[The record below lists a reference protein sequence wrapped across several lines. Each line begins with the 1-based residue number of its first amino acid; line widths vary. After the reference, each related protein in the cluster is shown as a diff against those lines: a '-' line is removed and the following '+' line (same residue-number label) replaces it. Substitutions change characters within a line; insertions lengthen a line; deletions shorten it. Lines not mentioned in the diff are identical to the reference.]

1 MSRLE
6 EYMKEK
12 RLLFDSDA
20 PAAGHGE
27 RFIQKLKRTPVRRVN
42 FRHALQVAASVAIIL
57 TSAFV
62 LIRQNRSGDRTAD
75 TGIPQ
80 AVQEADIY
88 FATEVDARFDRI
100 QEFSFENSE
109 EKAVLLDELKEL
121 DAHHQQLMNDLKAN
135 PDDERIINA
144 LIRHYQM
151 KLEVMDQIIEQLN
164 QIKSVTS
171 ENHEN
176 ESI

>member
-1 MSRLE
+1 MSKLE
-6 EYMKEK
+6 RYMKEN

-20 PAAGHGE
+20 PAQGHEE
-27 RFIQKLKRTPVRRVN
+27 RFLQKLQRKPAGGVN
-42 FRHALQVAASVAIIL
+42 IRHVLQVAASVAVIL
-57 TSAFV
+57 ASAFV
-62 LIRQNRSGDRTAD
+62 LIRQNQSGDRRAE
-75 TGIPQ
+75 TGITQ
-80 AVQEADIY
+80 EMKEADIY
-88 FATEVDARFDRI
+88 FASEVDARYDRI
-100 QEFSFENSE
+100 REFSFENSE

-121 DAHHQQLMNDLKAN
+121 DAHHQQLMTDLKAN

-144 LIRHYQM
+144 LIRHYQI
-151 KLEVMDQIIEQLN
+151 KLEVMDQIIDQLN

>member
-1 MSRLE
+1 MSKLE
-6 EYMKEK
+6 RYMKEH

-20 PAAGHGE
+20 PVKGHEE
-27 RFIQKLKRTPVRRVN
+27 RFLQKLQRKPAGGVK
-42 FRHALQVAASVAIIL
+42 FRHALQVAASVAVIL
-57 TSAFV
+57 ASAFV
-62 LIRQNRSGDRTAD
+62 LIRQNRSGDRTAE

-88 FATEVDARFDRI
+88 FTSEVDARYDRI
-100 QEFSFENSE
+100 REFSFENSE
-109 EKAVLLDELKEL
+109 EKTLLLDELKEL
-121 DAHHQQLMNDLKAN
+121 DAHHQQLISDMKAN

-144 LIRHYQM
+144 LIRHYQI

-164 QIKSVTS
+164 QIKSETF

-176 ESI
+176 ESV